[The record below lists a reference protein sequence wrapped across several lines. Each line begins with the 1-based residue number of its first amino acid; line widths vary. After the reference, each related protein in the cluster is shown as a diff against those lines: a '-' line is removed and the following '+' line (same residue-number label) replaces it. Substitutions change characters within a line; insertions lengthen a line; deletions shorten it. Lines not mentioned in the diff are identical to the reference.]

1 MICEEQEKEVNLSL
15 VKVLCFFIFGLICS
29 VLILLQMMD
38 GNWNNWKQAT
48 CMPNDCFCE
57 TPRGNLFQ
65 QPANTWSNMGFVV
78 AGLVIICQAAKN
90 DIRKDLFSFYAVVYG
105 IGDVLLGI
113 TSAFYHFSL
122 TFVGQFLDNIG
133 MFFVIC
139 WCITYNFARLSKFF
153 RNGTFFVLYYGLILV
168 AVYVNLF
175 LPEVRRHA
183 FGVAILIFLISQIIV
198 DSIIKPWNQGGIDYF
213 YFFAA
218 LASLV
223 VAFGIWNVDLRRIY
237 CEGYHPLQGHAAWH
251 LLNALGTF
259 YLYLFFKSEVK
270 KPESRLVQ

>member
-15 VKVLCFFIFGLICS
+15 VKLLCIFIFGMICS
-29 VLILLQMMD
+29 VLLLLPFVD

-48 CMPNDCFCE
+48 CMPSECFCE
-57 TPRGNLFQ
+57 KPRGNLFQ
-65 QPANTWSNMGFVV
+65 QPSNTWSNMGFVIV
-78 AGLVIICQAAKN
+78 GLVIICQSAKN
-90 DIRKDLFSFYAVVYG
+90 DIRKDLFSYFAVFYG

-122 TFVGQFLDNIG
+122 TFLGQFLDNLG

-153 RNGTFFVLYYGLILV
+153 RTGTFFILYYGLILV
-168 AVYVNLF
+168 AAYVNLF

-183 FGVAILIFLISQIIV
+183 FAFSILIFFISQVVI
-198 DSIIKPWNQGGIDYF
+198 DFIIKPWNNGGIDYF
-213 YFFAA
+213 YFIAA
-218 LASLV
+218 LVSLI
-223 VAFGIWNVDLRRIY
+223 VAFGIWNVDLRRVY
-237 CEGYHPLQGHAAWH
+237 CDENSLLQGHAAWH
-251 LLNALGTF
+251 LLNGLATY

-270 KPESRLVQ
+270 KPESKLIQ